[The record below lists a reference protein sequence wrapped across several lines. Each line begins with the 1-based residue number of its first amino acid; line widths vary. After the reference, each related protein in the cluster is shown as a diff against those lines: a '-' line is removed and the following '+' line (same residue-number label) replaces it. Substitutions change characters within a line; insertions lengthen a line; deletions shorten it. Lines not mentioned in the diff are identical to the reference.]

1 MAKKP
6 YMPPALL
13 GKPRKKRED
22 SEEEDDDDMEE
33 EGCGCGGHGGT
44 MIKLSILLPD
54 TLQPKRGK

>member
-13 GKPRKKRED
+13 GKPKKKPED
-22 SEEEDDDDMEE
+22 SSEEEDDDMEE
-33 EGCGCGGHGGT
+33 DECGCGGHKGT